1 MNLFP
6 LLSPGSDSAFAAAG
20 QYFFYF
26 AVYSFL
32 GWVLEGTY
40 NLYSRGTFRKE
51 GFLKGPV
58 KPMYGFA
65 PLLLLSVQ
73 RLELPLPVYL
83 LLALIIPSLV
93 EYASGWLL
101 KTFFRRQWWD
111 YSDMP
116 RQLHGHICL
125 KFSLYWWVLS
135 AGCIYALH
143 PLIELLYP
151 LMEPVWLPALPLIA
165 VMFLADM
172 LWTFRIRRRSLAE
185 LEHGEG

>member
-1 MNLFP
+1 M
-6 LLSPGSDSAFAAAG
+6 LSPGSDSAFATAG

-40 NLYSRGTFRKE
+40 NLYSRGSFRKE

-65 PLLLLSVQ
+65 PLLLLSFQ
-73 RLELPLPVYL
+73 KLELPLPVFL

-143 PLIELLYP
+143 PLIALLYP
-151 LMEPVWLPALPLIA
+151 LMEPVWLPALPLVA

-172 LWTFRIRRRSLAE
+172 LWTFRIRRRSLTE